1 MLGEIGSES
10 TCDWHHSYCDG
21 AVPDFSVVEAF
32 ARLEELMVRPIIAIS
47 ALLLFGYAVNLP
59 QSASTQTPPVQS
71 GAVPAEIAKM
81 TNPVKP
87 TAETQAHAK
96 KMFGYD
102 CAMCHGEDGKGK
114 GDLAVE
120 MKLKMVDFT
129 NAEAMKAYT
138 DGEMF
143 YVIQNGKDK
152 MPAEGDRAKA
162 DDLWN
167 MVIYV
172 RSFAK

>member
-1 MLGEIGSES
+1 MI
-10 TCDWHHSYCDG
+10 
-21 AVPDFSVVEAF
+21 
-32 ARLEELMVRPIIAIS
+32 RPIVAIS

-59 QSASTQTPPVQS
+59 QTASTQSTPPQATPTQS
-71 GAVPAEIAKM
+71 TGVPADIVKM

-87 TAETQAHAK
+87 TAESQAHAK

-114 GDLAVE
+114 GDLAVD

-152 MPAEGDRAKA
+152 MPAEGDRAKPE
-162 DDLWN
+162 DLWN

>member
-1 MLGEIGSES
+1 MI
-10 TCDWHHSYCDG
+10 
-21 AVPDFSVVEAF
+21 
-32 ARLEELMVRPIIAIS
+32 RPIVAIS

-71 GAVPAEIAKM
+71 PGVPAEIAKM
-81 TNPVKP
+81 ANPVKP
-87 TAETQAHAK
+87 TPESQAYAK

-120 MKLKMVDFT
+120 TKLKMIDFT
-129 NAEAMKAYT
+129 NPETMKAYT

-152 MPAEGDRAKA
+152 MPGEGDRAKVEG
-162 DDLWN
+162 LWN
-167 MVIYV
+167 MVTYV

>member
-1 MLGEIGSES
+1 
-10 TCDWHHSYCDG
+10 
-21 AVPDFSVVEAF
+21 
-32 ARLEELMVRPIIAIS
+32 MVRPLIAIS

-59 QSASTQTPPVQS
+59 QPASTQSTPAQS
-71 GAVPAEIAKM
+71 TGVPAETAKM
-81 TNPVKP
+81 TNPVTP
-87 TAETQAHAK
+87 TPETQAHAK
-96 KMFGYD
+96 KMYGYD

-120 MKLKMVDFT
+120 MKLKMIDFT
-129 NAEAMKAYT
+129 NADAMKAYT

-143 YVIQNGKDK
+143 YVIQNGKDR

-162 DDLWN
+162 EDLWN